1 MSVFNLIAGAIGSAI
16 KAKGAKKAAAA
27 NQEGQQAAADYA
39 MDNSMPWDV
48 TGSLGGASFDKDGKM
63 IGLGLSEDFAKQQK
77 GFLDSADKNRGYL
90 NQYEGTADEA
100 AKKYYDRQMEIRGPE
115 QEAEREALDAQ
126 LQARGMLGST
136 GGIGQAAGLSESQG
150 LVNMQGRM
158 SAEDRVQGLID
169 TYRARISGDVQGAG
183 ELGKMPLAYAQL
195 GVDTGNMLTGAAQL
209 GSKYLSG
216 AAMTNANMIGNRY
229 AGYGNALSSFG
240 RGGFKS
246 GGAYGDSGSRTAKG
260 RVINNLENSGAILA
274 PGGRHF

>member
-1 MSVFNLIAGAIGSAI
+1 MSVFNLIASAIGSAI
-16 KAKGAKKAAAA
+16 QAKGASKAAAENTA
-27 NQEGQQAAADYA
+27 GQQAAADYA
-39 MDNSMPWDV
+39 IEQSQPWDV

-90 NQYEGTADEA
+90 NQYEGSADEA
-100 AKKYYDRQMEIRGPE
+100 AQRYYDRQMQIRGPE

-126 LQARGMLGST
+126 LTARGMLGST

-195 GVDTGNMLTGAAQL
+195 GVDTGGMLSQPAML

-216 AAMTNANMIGNRY
+216 AAMTNANAIGGRY
-229 AGYGNALSSFG
+229 AGFGNSFKSFQQ
-240 RGGFKS
+240 RQSNIQAAGGFNDTK
-246 GGAYGDSGSRTAKG
+246 GMVPGPMFNKGAD
-260 RVINNLENSGAILA
+260 NSYI
-274 PGGRHF
+274 

>member
-1 MSVFNLIAGAIGSAI
+1 MAGVFELIAGAIGSAI
-16 KAKGAKKAAAA
+16 QAKGAKKAAAE
-27 NQEGQQAAADYA
+27 NQAGQQAAADYA
-39 MDNSMPWDV
+39 YDKSQPWDV
-48 TGSLGGASFDKDGKM
+48 TGSLGGASFDKDGSI

-100 AKKYYDRQMEIRGPE
+100 AQRYYDRQMEIRGPE

-195 GVDTGNMLTGAAQL
+195 GVDTGGMLSGAAQL

-216 AAMTNANMIGNRY
+216 AALTSANATGGRY
-229 AGYGNALSSFG
+229 AGWGNQLKNFRFDKG
-240 RGGFKS
+240 NP
-246 GGAYGDSGSRTAKG
+246 YGDSGSRTAKG
-260 RVINNLENSGAILA
+260 RVVNNLENSGAILA
-274 PGGRHF
+274 PGGLHF

>member
-1 MSVFNLIAGAIGSAI
+1 MSAMFNLIASAIGSAI
-16 KAKGAKKAAAA
+16 QAKGAKKAASENTA
-27 NQEGQQAAADYA
+27 GQQGAADYA
-39 MDNSMPWDV
+39 LDNSMPWDV
-48 TGSLGGASFDKDGKM
+48 TGSLGGASFDKDGKV

-100 AKKYYDRQMEIRGPE
+100 AQRYYDQQMEIRGPE

-195 GVDTGNMLTGAAQL
+195 GVDTGGMLSPAAMQ
-209 GSKYLSG
+209 GSQYLSG
-216 AAMTNANMIGNRY
+216 AALAASKGTMGRYNGIGNAFR
-229 AGYGNALSSFG
+229 SFES
-240 RGGFKS
+240 FKQRQANIQRAS
-246 GGAYGDSGSRTAKG
+246 G
-260 RVINNLENSGAILA
+260 ENTMV
-274 PGGRHF
+274 PGPMFNKSADNSYI

>member
-16 KAKGAKKAAAA
+16 AAKGAKKAAAE
-27 NQEGQQAAADYA
+27 NQAGQQGAADYA
-39 MDNSMPWDV
+39 LDNSMPWDV
-48 TGSLGGASFDKDGKM
+48 TGSLGGASFDKDGKV

-77 GFLDSADKNRGYL
+77 GFLDSADKNREYL

-100 AKKYYDRQMEIRGPE
+100 AQRYYDRQMEIRGPE

-150 LVNMQGRM
+150 MVNMQGRM

-195 GVDTGNMLTGAAQL
+195 GVDTGGMLSQPAML

-216 AAMTNANMIGNRY
+216 AAMTNMQTTAGRY
-229 AGYGNALSSFG
+229 AGYANQFNNFG
-240 RGGFKS
+240 RGS
-246 GGAYGDSGSRTAKG
+246 GGSYGDSGSRTAKG

-274 PGGRHF
+274 PGGKHF

>member
-1 MSVFNLIAGAIGSAI
+1 
-16 KAKGAKKAAAA
+16 
-27 NQEGQQAAADYA
+27 
-39 MDNSMPWDV
+39 
-48 TGSLGGASFDKDGKM
+48 
-63 IGLGLSEDFAKQQK
+63 
-77 GFLDSADKNRGYL
+77 
-90 NQYEGTADEA
+90 
-100 AKKYYDRQMEIRGPE
+100 MEIRGPE

-169 TYRARISGDVQGAG
+169 TYRDRISGDVQGAG

-195 GVDTGNMLTGAAQL
+195 GVDTGGMLSGAAQL
-209 GSKYLSG
+209 GSQYLSG
-216 AAMTNANMIGNRY
+216 AARASAKATMGRYNGIGNAFR
-229 AGYGNALSSFG
+229 S
-240 RGGFKS
+240 FKS
-246 GGAYGDSGSRTAKG
+246 SPWGDSGTRTTKG

>member
-1 MSVFNLIAGAIGSAI
+1 MSVFNLIASAIGSAI
-16 KAKGAKKAAAA
+16 AAKGASKAAAE
-27 NQEGQQAAADYA
+27 NQAGQQAAADYA
-39 MDNSMPWDV
+39 IEQSQPWDV

-100 AKKYYDRQMEIRGPE
+100 AQRYYDQQMEIRGPE

-195 GVDTGNMLTGAAQL
+195 GVDTGGMLSEPAML

-216 AAMTNANMIGNRY
+216 AAMTNANATGGRY
-229 AGYGNALSSFG
+229 AGFANAFNSFG
-240 RGGFKS
+240 KGSS
-246 GGAYGDSGSRTAKG
+246 GAWGDSGTRTTNG
-260 RVINNLENSGAILA
+260 RVVNNLENSGAILA